1 MNRFMLSVCI
11 LFSLTPALASVNWS
25 VDQGWVTA
33 TESGTRLF
41 TKGEGPAADIQV
53 NDTWLLASHTVSPV
67 VVPRTTGGWI
77 IRYEV
82 EDVGRLED
90 QISSLPGLM
99 PDGWS
104 RSLVYTNLSDA
115 TQDLTSARMRLTPL
129 VQESGK
135 TWLPTHFFLG
145 EVGSERTAGV
155 GSKGTTDFSTLSFDG
170 ARVESGVQAAW
181 RLGPGQQ
188 ATIGDQGFWL
198 GKGGAESFRSEAQRW
213 YSAIGLQL
221 AKPLPEWVRGAI
233 LYEAAASGHIDSRFS
248 DVGGFKAFEQ
258 QLDYLADLGI
268 SAIWYNSVHTHKSSP
283 NPVQGG
289 WNHYAPTDFMEIDP
303 ILGGVEDFRSLVAA
317 TSAHG
322 IHPLCEV
329 ILWGGYSRQAKALSS
344 WWVHDRAGQLLNPW
358 GSGYSMDYS
367 SPDWQRVIHD
377 SVALLAREGIEG
389 VRIDVADGH
398 GPNWRSPR
406 THQASYTTLGGAV
419 EMLEAIR
426 TGCGVEGIEPV
437 LIPETAVDRPEYL
450 HRGITLGYGFETT
463 NLLSALID
471 PREDPAAINQRLRE
485 FFENERGSL
494 PAGTLVLRTL
504 NNHDTVCEHGRV
516 MMRYGVGMTRALY
529 GVCLC
534 VPGVPMMYQ
543 EEEYGS
549 FEALRAMNWG
559 RRRVPEMA
567 DGEPDYLSVSA
578 APEVFT
584 VLRSIADSHAL
595 GLVNLSG
602 KVLSDLRIDLPD
614 RVNQMGD
621 GKVYDAISDQTTDV
635 ASKEFRWTLA
645 PYTTAI
651 LRIGSPPVE
660 HTPPLRFV
668 GENSSLP
675 PIEKALTI
683 SAAAEGLLIQ
693 SSQIAAR
700 LTAGK
705 TPWKVVHENPEL
717 SVYESV
723 GGTIR
728 LSHTGTETHIEV
740 DLKPE
745 ASETFP
751 SFEILH
757 ADYWGVSGRTAFLDD
772 RLLQRHHPFP
782 EGSGYHWDRTMIWG
796 NAPWRTLYNQVL
808 PNGRLW
814 QSILEPLHPDQPG
827 FIFKDHAG
835 GGVVVSGIQTNAR
848 NVVLTDRADEPET
861 HPYGLA
867 LRFLG
872 IDRDLSPEVQTFGVG
887 GGWQMESYPEPE
899 PTAVHLSFTLSP
911 CGGVTETQ
919 LREIPRYP
927 ILQNR
932 PVEIRSK
939 TRFGI
944 DTFDAIWMIDPGS
957 VTWSHLPLV
966 KGNYRIA
973 FELRHSEVSA
983 EARELEK
990 HYRVKVNGV
999 EQPLEW
1005 YQHDTSH
1012 TGNAFF
1018 GFAQTPV
1025 IDLDKGP
1032 NTVTVESTH
1041 TWCAIRGRLRLILET

>member
-1 MNRFMLSVCI
+1 MNRFVFPVAV
-11 LFSLTPALASVNWS
+11 LFSITPAWGSVNWS
-25 VDQGWVTA
+25 IDQGWVTA

-41 TKGEGPAADIQV
+41 AKGEGPAVDIQV
-53 NDTWLLASHTVSPV
+53 NDVWLLASHGVSPLV
-67 VVPRTTGGWI
+67 IPQPTGGWI
-77 IRYEV
+77 IRYEK

-90 QISSLPGLM
+90 QVSSLPGLK
-99 PDGWS
+99 PDGWI
-104 RSLVYTNLSDA
+104 RRLVYTNLSAA
-115 TQDLTSARMRLTPL
+115 TQDLTSARMRMTPL
-129 VQESGK
+129 VQEDGK

-145 EVGSERTAGV
+145 EVGRERTAGV
-155 GSKGTTDFSTLSFDG
+155 GFKRTTDFSTLSFDG
-170 ARVESGVQAAW
+170 ERVESDIQTGW
-181 RLGPGQQ
+181 RLQPGQQ

-198 GKGGAESFRSEAQRW
+198 GRGGMESFRSEAQRW
-213 YSAIGLQL
+213 YSAIGFQI
-221 AKPLPEWVRGAI
+221 AKPLLEWVRGAI

-248 DVGGFKAFEQ
+248 DVGGFKAFEH

-268 SAIWYNSVHTHKSSP
+268 SAIWYNAVHTHKSP
-283 NPVQGG
+283 PDPVHGG
-289 WNHYAPTDFMEIDP
+289 WNHYAPTDFEEIDP
-303 ILGGVEDFRSLVAA
+303 ILGGVQGFRSLVAV
-317 TSAHG
+317 TKERG

-329 ILWGGYSRQAKALSS
+329 ILWGGYSKQAKALSS

-377 SVALLAREGIEG
+377 SVALLAGEGIEG

-398 GPNWRSPR
+398 GPNWHSPR
-406 THQASYTTLGGAV
+406 THQASYTTLAGAV

-426 TGCGVEGIEPV
+426 MGCGVKGIEPV
-437 LIPETAVDRPEYL
+437 LIPETTVDRPEYL
-450 HRGITLGYGFETT
+450 HRGITLGYGFPTT

-471 PREDPAAINQRLRE
+471 PREEPAAINQRLRD

-494 PAGTLVLRTL
+494 PAGTRVLRTL

-529 GVCLC
+529 GVCLS

-559 RRRVPEMA
+559 RRRIPEMA
-567 DGEPDYLSVSA
+567 DGDPDYLSIST

-602 KVLSDLRIDLPD
+602 KEITNLKIVLPIK
-614 RVNQMGD
+614 VAQVGD
-621 GKVYDAISDQTTDV
+621 GKVYDAVSGRIAEISSQAFT
-635 ASKEFRWTLA
+635 WTLN
-645 PYTTAI
+645 PYETSL
-651 LRIGSPPVE
+651 LRIGVPPVGN
-660 HTPPLRFV
+660 TPPIRFT
-668 GENSSLP
+668 GEDICFPSVD
-675 PIEKALTI
+675 KALSV
-683 SAAAEGLLIQ
+683 SASTEGLLIQ
-693 SSQIAAR
+693 CGGIQAR
-700 LTAGK
+700 LSAGASVWKKNQETA
-705 TPWKVVHENPEL
+705 EL
-717 SVYESV
+717 SIYES
-723 GGTIR
+723 
-728 LSHTGTETHIEV
+728 TEGKMRFSPFRDSVHIEV
-740 DLKPE
+740 NLKPE
-745 ASETFP
+745 ACESP
-751 SFEILH
+751 INFEILH
-757 ADYWGVSGRTAFLDD
+757 ADRWGVSGRTAFLDD

-782 EGSGYHWDRTMIWG
+782 EGSGYHWNRTMIWG
-796 NAPWRTLYNQVL
+796 NAPWRILYNQVH

-827 FIFKDHAG
+827 FIFKDHTG
-835 GGVVVSGIQTNAR
+835 GGLVVSEIQTNAR

-861 HPYGLA
+861 QPYGLA

-872 IDRDLSPEVQTFGVG
+872 IDKDLSPGVQTFGVG
-887 GGWQMESYPEPE
+887 GGWQMESFPEPE

-911 CGGVTETQ
+911 CGGATETQ
-919 LREIPRYP
+919 LRETSRLP
-927 ILQNR
+927 ILQDR

-973 FELRHSEVSA
+973 FELRHSETSTDGH
-983 EARELEK
+983 ELEK
-990 HYRVKVNGV
+990 HYRVLVNGV

-1005 YQHDTSH
+1005 YQHNTSH

-1018 GFAQTPV
+1018 GFARTPV
-1025 IDLDKGP
+1025 IDLDEGP

-1041 TWCAIRGRLRLILET
+1041 TWCAIRGRLRLVP